1 MRVFVTGATGFI
13 GRALVRDLRARGWD
27 VTALVRKVDSAEARA
42 LVALGATLATGDVTQ
57 RESMRAPMQ
66 GAAAVLHNAGLYE
79 MGGDAALRA
88 RMTAVNI
95 EGTRNTLG
103 LAHELGVPK
112 VVYVSTAF
120 YWGDSAGHLRDETY
134 VRQSVPGSPYEETK
148 TEAHEL
154 ALGFQ
159 RNGCPLVIACP
170 VSVVGAGDHS
180 ALGRFARMYVRGV
193 LPPVLFGDG
202 TPAFIH
208 VDDVAAALVRA
219 VEVGRIGESYLLS
232 GGPLPVRE
240 VFRLWQTTPGGL
252 RRTWWWMPKWLAVA
266 YSALLEAPQRW
277 LGLPTLFSA
286 ELARAAFMD
295 LQFSGAKAERE
306 LGVRFR
312 PPAQA
317 WLDTLAAEREVL
329 AQRRQGG

>member
-1 MRVFVTGATGFI
+1 MRIFVTGATGFI
-13 GRALVRDLRARGWD
+13 GRALVRCLRARGWD
-27 VTALVRKVDSAEARA
+27 VTALVRKVDGAEARE
-42 LVALGATLATGDVTQ
+42 LVALGATLASGDVTQ

-66 GAAAVLHNAGLYE
+66 GAAAVIHNAGLYE

-120 YWGDSAGHLRDETY
+120 YWGDSAGRLRDETY

-202 TPAFIH
+202 TPAFVH
-208 VDDVAAALVRA
+208 VDDVAAANVAALESPHA
-219 VEVGRIGESYLLS
+219 VD
-232 GGPLPVRE
+232 GPLNVASGSPRTVLDLAAALSDAFGADAPRPEVVGGARPGDVRH
-240 VFRLWQTTPGGL
+240 VFASVDRL
-252 RRTWWWMPKWLAVA
+252 A
-266 YSALLEAPQRW
+266 SALGFRARVAFDD
-277 LGLPTLFSA
+277 GVADF
-286 ELARAAFMD
+286 ARAPLRGRA
-295 LQFSGAKAERE
+295 
-306 LGVRFR
+306 
-312 PPAQA
+312 
-317 WLDTLAAEREVL
+317 
-329 AQRRQGG
+329 GGR